1 MLLCC
6 GIQTLFSQSYIIKF
20 RSEPAD
26 TSEISSAISRFFKNP
41 AQRLEKSVSY
51 SLLPLSSMNRSSVTK
66 FPWDQYVV
74 LKSSGEI
81 QGHLIDQISQNARI
95 EYIHPVHQYSIDSQ
109 PNDSAYSSQWN
120 LARIGIKNLISSGI
134 ISSLL
139 PSILVGVIDTGIDD
153 EHPDLMDGIAYHQG
167 EIGLDGLGNDKRF
180 NGIDDDNNGFIDDW
194 RGYDFVESPVEDL
207 GDWKERDNHPFDE
220 HGHGTAVAG
229 IIGARSNNG
238 IGLAGI
244 APCKI
249 LPLRAFGKDG
259 NGNDIDIAAS
269 MVYAVDNGA
278 AVINLSFGDVVRSLF
293 LYDAIRYAYVND
305 VILVASSGN
314 DGSNKPHYPS
324 DFQEVISTGSV
335 NRFDSRSFFSSYSPS
350 LDVMAPGEQIIT
362 TTMGG
367 SYTDNFSGTSAAAPH
382 VAGAAALIKSLE
394 KQKQNNNPQYVPF
407 SNAEIR
413 GILFN
418 AADDAGKAGW
428 DEQYGA
434 GILNVAKAVQAVSGS
449 EVVIHAPVIDQ
460 ILTENFIEMVLTAST
475 PYLRSVEISYGK
487 GELPSQWVSVFTID
501 NKILYRD
508 TIPRVDISSIPDD
521 TYILRVVA
529 RNSKGNDIEVR
540 HRVKLLRVPPKILSL
555 RFRDSV
561 IIGDRF
567 GALIESRTDRN
578 TVATLYYRKAGDVQY
593 VPLRAPGVQ
602 MNHAFILSTD
612 DFIPDQLYEVYCEF
626 TEFSSSHRSTR
637 FHVTDSIGSPIK
649 FSGRS
654 IPSTGFNRKSFLLPK
669 GFLLNAVPIVNS
681 RPMLIMNVY
690 DENNDFGRLTA
701 FDFDGTKFS
710 PIDSTNRSWIP
721 RSFIADNG
729 NPANI
734 LVQDRGV
741 SQLLSVDRINGT
753 VFSDPVWGDSSDV
766 WASQLIDLNGD
777 QLPEIIARNS
787 SEFLIYRNFGNN
799 NFSLQTRLPNH
810 SQPLFGEARNQF
822 GPPRSIIGD
831 FTNTGLLEILFA
843 DYDGDLLLYR
853 QTAQHSLQFALAG
866 IDTSDLFE
874 MSDFI
879 TSGDFNGDGVL
890 DFAVAG
896 HSDMDW
902 NQDREYDAPVWT
914 VRVFSHLPSNQPGTV
929 TKIWEQH
936 FYGVKSG
943 SAYDNGIV
951 SGKISTADSGD
962 ALCISFNPIL
972 YVFTWNNQTNTFEA
986 QWMHS
991 SQSNSVIIH
1000 DFDGDGMNE
1009 LGFHTNNSVEFWT
1022 KNNPLNTTQTP
1033 WGVTAIPISENKVRL
1048 NWNSLSNNHNIYRGT
1063 RTDSLYLIAT
1073 ISGREMTDSLLVENV
1088 QYFYS
1093 ITSTSMTPIESPKS
1107 SLVTVIPHA
1116 PATILN
1122 VVQASPTQ
1130 LLVDMS
1136 FDISSNNLGS
1146 ILFILNSDRRSSSV
1160 VWRSSRSVIVSFKDS
1175 ILSGSHSLK
1184 IAYFMDAS
1192 GMLGDTVS
1200 SFSFIST
1207 VVSETRFFV
1216 RSASMPTRNSIEIE
1230 FSERPDLATAML
1242 VSNYSIRSFARS
1254 YSVASVS
1261 ADSSRPLRI
1270 TLVFP
1275 VTTDLSELSLRL
1287 EIILSPNIIS
1297 AMGVQL
1303 VQGKGQVVSIA
1314 QERNDLDHIVVY
1326 PNPGRT
1332 SGNINF
1338 VNIPSNCRI
1347 TIYSISG
1354 ERIKIF
1360 ENRTTFEGITW
1371 DIRDES
1377 GNSLS
1382 SGIYVYRVERL
1393 NNSGGIDE
1401 SRIGKIAIIR

>member
-1 MLLCC
+1 MVMCC
-6 GIQTLFSQSYIIKF
+6 GIQMLFSQSYIIKF

-26 TSEISSAISRFFKNP
+26 TSEISSAISRFLKNP
-41 AQRLEKSVSY
+41 AQRTEKSVSF
-51 SLLPLSSMNRSSVTK
+51 SLQPLSSMNRSSVTK

-81 QGHLIDQISQNARI
+81 QRHLIDQISQNARI
-95 EYIHPVHQYSIDSQ
+95 EYIHPVYHYSIDSQ

-120 LARIGIKNLISSGI
+120 LSRIGIKNLYSSGI
-134 ISSLL
+134 ISSSL
-139 PSILVGVIDTGIDD
+139 PSVIVGVIDTGIDD
-153 EHPDLMDGIAYHQG
+153 EHPDLMDGIALHQG
-167 EIGLDGLGNDKRF
+167 EIGIDGLGNDKRS

-194 RGYDFVESPVEDL
+194 RGYDFVESLVEDL

-249 LPLRAFGKDG
+249 LPLRAFGKNG

-269 MVYAVDNGA
+269 MVYAVDQGA
-278 AVINLSFGDVVRSLF
+278 AVINMSFGDVVRSLF
-293 LYDAIRYAYVND
+293 LYDAIKYAYANN

-362 TTMGG
+362 TTLGG
-367 SYTDNFSGTSAAAPH
+367 RYTDNFSGTSAAAPH
-382 VAGAAALIKSLE
+382 VAGAAAVIRSIE
-394 KQKQNNNPQYVPF
+394 KKKQNINPQYVPF
-407 SNAEIR
+407 SNEEIR
-413 GILFN
+413 GILCN

-434 GILNVAKAVQAVSGS
+434 GILNIAKAVQVVSGS

-460 ILTENFIEMVLTAST
+460 ILTENFIAMVITAST

-487 GELPSQWVSVFTID
+487 GESPAQWVSVATIE
-501 NKILYRD
+501 NRILFHD
-508 TIPRVDISSIPDD
+508 TIPRIDISSLPDD
-521 TYILRVVA
+521 IYIVRIVA

-540 HRVKLLRVPPKILSL
+540 HRVNLLRFPPKILSL

-561 IIGDRF
+561 MVGDRF
-567 GALIESRTDRN
+567 GALIESSTDRN
-578 TVATLYYRKAGDVQY
+578 TAAVLYYRKVGDGQY
-593 VPLRAPGVQ
+593 IPLRAPGVQ

-626 TEFSSSHRSTR
+626 TEYSSSHRSTR
-637 FHVTDSIGSPIK
+637 FYVTDSIGFPIK
-649 FSGRS
+649 ISGRS
-654 IPSTGFNRKSFLLPK
+654 IPSTGFNRKSFVLPK
-669 GFLLNAVPIVNS
+669 GFLLNAVPIVHS
-681 RPMLIMNVY
+681 RPTLIMNVY

-701 FDFDGTKFS
+701 YNFDGIKFS

-721 RSFIADNG
+721 RSFTAANG
-729 NPANI
+729 NPAKI

-741 SQLLSVDRINGT
+741 SQLFSVGQVNGT

-766 WASQLIDLNGD
+766 WASQLFDLDGD

-787 SEFLIYRNFGNN
+787 TEYLIYKNLGND
-799 NFSLQTRLPNH
+799 NFSLQTRLPNP

-822 GPPRSIIGD
+822 GPPRSIVGD
-831 FTNTGLLEILFA
+831 FTNSGFLEILFA

-853 QTAQHSLQFALAG
+853 QTSQHSLQFALAG
-866 IDTSDLFE
+866 IDTTDLFE

-879 TSGDFNGDGVL
+879 TTGDFNGDGVL
-890 DFAVAG
+890 DVAVAG
-896 HSDMDW
+896 HSDLDW
-902 NQDREYDAPVWT
+902 NQDREYNAPVWT
-914 VRVFSHLPSNQPGTV
+914 VRVFSHLPSNQPGAM

-936 FYGVKSG
+936 FFGVKSG

-951 SGKISTADSGD
+951 SGKISTTDSGD
-962 ALCISFNPIL
+962 ALVISFNPFL
-972 YVFTWNNQTNTFEA
+972 YIFTWNNQTNSFEPV
-986 QWMHS
+986 WTHS

-1009 LGFHTNNSVEFWT
+1009 FGFHTNNSVEFWS
-1022 KNNPLNTTQTP
+1022 KNDPLHSTQTP
-1033 WGVTAIPISENKVRL
+1033 WGVTAIPISKNKVRL
-1048 NWNSLSNNHNIYRGT
+1048 NWNSLSTNHNIYRGT
-1063 RTDSLYLIAT
+1063 SADSLFLIAS
-1073 ISGREMTDSLLVENV
+1073 ISGREMTDSLLVENMK
-1088 QYFYS
+1088 YFYAM
-1093 ITSTSMTPIESPKS
+1093 TSTTPIESPKS
-1107 SLVTVIPHA
+1107 SFVAVIPHA

-1146 ILFILNSDRRSSSV
+1146 IQFILDSLRRSSSV
-1160 VWRSSRSVIVSFKDS
+1160 VWRSSRSIMVTFNDS
-1175 ILSGSHSLK
+1175 ILSGIHSLRT
-1184 IAYFMDAS
+1184 AYLMDAS

-1207 VVSETRFFV
+1207 MIPETQFFV
-1216 RSASMPTRNSIEIE
+1216 RSASMPTRNTIAIE
-1230 FSERPDLATAML
+1230 FSEKPDLTTAML
-1242 VSNYSIRSFARS
+1242 VSNYSVRSVART
-1254 YSVASVS
+1254 YSIASVS
-1261 ADSSRPLRI
+1261 VDTSRPLMI

-1275 VTTDLSELSLRL
+1275 VTTDLSDLSLRL

-1297 AMGVQL
+1297 AKGVQL

-1314 QERNDLDHIVVY
+1314 QERDDLDHIVVY

-1354 ERIKIF
+1354 ERIKLF
-1360 ENRTTFEGITW
+1360 ENRTTSEGITW
-1371 DIRDES
+1371 DIRDER
-1377 GNSLS
+1377 GNYLS
-1382 SGIYVYRVERL
+1382 SGIYLYRVERL
-1393 NNSGGIDE
+1393 NDDGGSGD